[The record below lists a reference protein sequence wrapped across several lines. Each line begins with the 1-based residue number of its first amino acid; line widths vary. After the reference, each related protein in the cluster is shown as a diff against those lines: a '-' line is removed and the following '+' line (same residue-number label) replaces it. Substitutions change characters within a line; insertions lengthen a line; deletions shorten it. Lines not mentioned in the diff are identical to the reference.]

1 MGEKGTAGGLEDK
14 WELRT
19 GCQQLILIFTSP
31 FWETLAVWTWSPR
44 GRGRCGQHL
53 VCPGLTQ
60 VEAAQVRALGREQ
73 TPGDTE
79 PSLRALV
86 GVAQAELSLF
96 QSLQGSPSHRHH
108 QGGTWM
114 SQLVR
119 VHSCRVAMTKDQ
131 DLVEW
136 SLFDS
141 VGLGII

>member
-44 GRGRCGQHL
+44 GRGRCGQRL

-96 QSLQGSPSHRHH
+96 FKASRDPHPTATTRGEP
-108 QGGTWM
+108 GC
-114 SQLVR
+114 
-119 VHSCRVAMTKDQ
+119 HSSSESIPAV
-131 DLVEW
+131 W
-136 SLFDS
+136 P
-141 VGLGII
+141 